1 MDLGLPFHSCT
12 FDDIMMT
19 SSGFRGNPIFFWII
33 PCFWKNGPP
42 IKFKLCKQHKH
53 DIREDA
59 YSCTAGISI
68 RDTARDTAY
77 SLWCHEVWPFASLN
91 HNEYAVSRAVSRM
104 KMPSVRDYAS
114 SLISKRI
121 RTFAF
126 EDNCFCLQSFLPKKW
141 ILFLMFIKGALYLT
155 KRPIPGKQKQ

>member
-1 MDLGLPFHSCT
+1 MDLGLPFNSST

-19 SSGFRGNPIFFWII
+19 SSGFRGNPIFLNNFL
-33 PCFWKNGPP
+33 FLKNGPP

-77 SLWCHEVWPFASLN
+77 SL
-91 HNEYAVSRAVSRM
+91 
-104 KMPSVRDYAS
+104 
-114 SLISKRI
+114 
-121 RTFAF
+121 
-126 EDNCFCLQSFLPKKW
+126 
-141 ILFLMFIKGALYLT
+141 
-155 KRPIPGKQKQ
+155 